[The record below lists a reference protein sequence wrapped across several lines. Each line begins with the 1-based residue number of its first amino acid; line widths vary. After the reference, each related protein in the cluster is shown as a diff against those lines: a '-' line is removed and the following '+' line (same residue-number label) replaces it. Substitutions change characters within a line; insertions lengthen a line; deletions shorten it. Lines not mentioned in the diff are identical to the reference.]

1 MSLKTSIKSTF
12 GKCGHNFTSK
22 VYRCQIMHQ
31 RRLPASYAF
40 RHRVFMLYLNLDEI
54 DLLAAALP
62 LFSRNRFNLFSFY
75 DSDHLLAN
83 SDAPLKDRMLHY
95 LLAQQVISAPTSEFD
110 GSIFLLTYPRILGY
124 VFNPVS
130 FYFVFDKQHS
140 PLAAVAEV
148 GNTFGEMKMYLLG
161 GDSLSSENIFNL
173 LVAKHF
179 YVSPFSRVADYFQFI
194 LALPQGEI
202 NLSVNTLNEGNE
214 TLLVTNVKG
223 QSAPIANLNLSLFLQ
238 YPLLTLKVIT
248 AIHLH
253 ALMLWLKQVPFFA
266 KLDSDSP
273 QMQIDVLNRSEKEH
287 KHVEVESRV

>member
-1 MSLKTSIKSTF
+1 MNKSGQSF
-12 GKCGHNFTSK
+12 SSK

-31 RRLPASYAF
+31 RRLPASYGF
-40 RHRVFMLYLNLDEI
+40 KHKVFMLYLNLDEL
-54 DLLAAALP
+54 DGLDAVLP

-75 DSDHLLAN
+75 DSDHLLADN
-83 SDAPLKDRMLHY
+83 AAPLKDRMLHY
-95 LLAQQVISAPTSEFD
+95 LREHHILSDSVSEFD

-130 FYFVFDKQHS
+130 FYFVFDKHHS

-148 GNTFGEMKMYLLG
+148 GNTFGEMKMYLLSG
-161 GDSLSSENIFNL
+161 NSMSSENVFNL
-173 LVAKHF
+173 LAAKHF
-179 YVSPFSRVADYFQFI
+179 YVSPFSRVSDYFHFI
-194 LALPQGEI
+194 LSLPQDQI
-202 NLSVNTLNEGNE
+202 NLSVNTLSEGGE
-214 TLLVTNVKG
+214 TLLVTNVHG
-223 QSAPIANLNLSLFLQ
+223 QSAPIFNLDLSLFLQ

-266 KLDSDSP
+266 KQDSP

-287 KHVEVESRV
+287 KHAEVESRV